1 MKTIDT
7 EIIDE
12 IVKKIV
18 DNNNPQKIIL
28 FGSYATES
36 FDINSDIDLLI
47 IKEMDEPR
55 HKRGKKIRKHLRGM
69 GIPIDIVVLTPD
81 EVEEY
86 KNVTNSLVSNAIQE
100 GVVLYEQ
107 KQKQF
112 L

>member
-1 MKTIDT
+1 METIDT

-28 FGSYATES
+28 FGSYATDS
-36 FDINSDIDLLI
+36 FDIDSDVDLLI

-55 HKRGKKIRKHLRGM
+55 HKRGRKIRKHLRGM
-69 GIPIDIVVLTPD
+69 GVPIDIIVLTPD

-86 KNVTNSLVSNAIQE
+86 KEVTNSLVNNALQE